1 MTGKFMRAA
10 AGKGVQGACEI
21 YAFDAETLESE
32 LVMSFRTAGD
42 DDGAPVKQELPYAG
56 GGISAVDFTDGS
68 RIAVVSSGNEEMLI
82 YDVKK

>member
-1 MTGKFMRAA
+1 
-10 AGKGVQGACEI
+10 
-21 YAFDAETLESE
+21 
-32 LVMSFRTAGD
+32 MSFRTAGD